1 MGKTVVEK
9 ILLKHSL
16 SKKLDDFIYAKI
28 DFCFG
33 NDITAPLAIK
43 EFKKAGF
50 KSVFHPKKIGFVC
63 DHFLPARDYNAANN
77 VQILRDFAYEFKI
90 KNFFDINK
98 CGVEHIFLLEEGLI
112 KPGDLVV
119 GADSHTC
126 TFGAI
131 GCVSLGVGSTDL
143 ASAIKEGKVWLKK
156 PETIKFIYKGK
167 LGKWICGKDL
177 ILYTIGKIGVAGA
190 LYKVMEFS
198 GPVMRKLK
206 MDDRFTM
213 CNMAVEAGAK
223 TAIIEV
229 DEVTEEYLQTIPQL
243 KNRSL
248 LAKLKN
254 LFSDEDANYER
265 VVEID
270 VTNLSPQVAC
280 PSLPSNVKP
289 VEELKKVR
297 LNQIVIG
304 SCTNGRISDLRVASK
319 ILKGKKVKKDV
330 RVLIIPATRRIYAQ
344 AEREGL
350 LKILVEAGCVI
361 IPPTCGPCLGGHM
374 GVLGEGEVG
383 LATTNRNFQGRMG
396 HPESSLYL
404 SSPAV
409 AAASAIKGRI
419 THPQE
424 ILG

>member
-1 MGKTVVEK
+1 
-9 ILLKHSL
+9 
-16 SKKLDDFIYAKI
+16 
-28 DFCFG
+28 
-33 NDITAPLAIK
+33 
-43 EFKKAGF
+43 
-50 KSVFHPKKIGFVC
+50 
-63 DHFLPARDYNAANN
+63 
-77 VQILRDFAYEFKI
+77 
-90 KNFFDINK
+90 
-98 CGVEHIFLLEEGLI
+98 
-112 KPGDLVV
+112 
-119 GADSHTC
+119 
-126 TFGAI
+126 
-131 GCVSLGVGSTDL
+131 
-143 ASAIKEGKVWLKK
+143 
-156 PETIKFIYKGK
+156 
-167 LGKWICGKDL
+167 
-177 ILYTIGKIGVAGA
+177 
-190 LYKVMEFS
+190 
-198 GPVMRKLK
+198 